1 MTYVTCRLTAKNRDQ
16 LRNPTLGNRVWATFL
31 VRTFFVSE
39 LNNEYFTRQIFKTVL
54 SGLVL
59 HASLLHLLLEH
70 GALADLGFL
79 EGVTVETGASE
90 ASEHWDV
97 LGLRENEIWCSGVA
111 MIWLEEGHKT
121 TSK

>member
-1 MTYVTCRLTAKNRDQ
+1 MNILPDKYLKQ
-16 LRNPTLGNRVWATFL
+16 F
-31 VRTFFVSE
+31 
-39 LNNEYFTRQIFKTVL
+39 L

-90 ASEHWDV
+90 ASEHWEV